1 MALIKLCKALPSRRS
16 ASSLPSATLNKVLRS
31 RCTHPIRLQQFQMK
45 AAWSGSCSDCTIV
58 DAMSEQPRG
67 QDRLGSRDTRY
78 MRAFLTTSTGTA
90 TSKHGLWN
98 TARDLVTKV
107 PWRSAYNIATGP
119 FYHETSL
126 NARCGVVCNDTCA
139 TFHARSIRPISTY
152 ESRHAD

>member
-1 MALIKLCKALPSRRS
+1 MALIKSCNALSSRRS
-16 ASSLPSATLNKVLRS
+16 ASSIPSATLQEFLHS
-31 RCTHPIRLQQFQMK
+31 RCTHPIRLQKFPVK

-58 DAMSEQPRG
+58 DAISEQPRA
-67 QDRLGSRDTRY
+67 QDRLGPRDTRY
-78 MRAFLTTSTGTA
+78 VRAFLTTSTGTA
-90 TSKHGLWN
+90 TPKHGFWN

-119 FYHETSL
+119 FYRETSL
-126 NARCGVVCNDTCA
+126 HTRCGVVCNDTCA